1 MSCTIRLLLDH
12 RFTGLIEQNP
22 LWSYFDMS
30 YASPETMADM
40 ASTLDYDLFVLKD
53 DRKHVHEALLDVLGG
68 HERIV
73 LLSDEPHLHEDPSR
87 VIPLP
92 SDPTD
97 IIRSLPSIHGPD
109 TFIMR
114 CRLIRH
120 LQTVLR
126 SKSKDA
132 GEQASRMP
140 RLVRALCQ
148 SIINDHAHAFPVPR
162 SFMQDVIMFSAI
174 HDIGKIEIDDDILL
188 YSGIYDDAMRAAMKE
203 HAALGTQVYERYA
216 VAFGTHVSV
225 VASNIIRYH
234 HERYDGTGYPI
245 GLKGEEIPLEARIV
259 GIADVFEALA
269 SKRVYKEKTPSDEI
283 IRILMEGSGTHFDPH
298 LSRIMLKD
306 IDIFLNLVE

>member
-1 MSCTIRLLLDH
+1 
-12 RFTGLIEQNP
+12 
-22 LWSYFDMS
+22 
-30 YASPETMADM
+30 
-40 ASTLDYDLFVLKD
+40 
-53 DRKHVHEALLDVLGG
+53 
-68 HERIV
+68 
-73 LLSDEPHLHEDPSR
+73 
-87 VIPLP
+87 
-92 SDPTD
+92 
-97 IIRSLPSIHGPD
+97 
-109 TFIMR
+109 
-114 CRLIRH
+114 
-120 LQTVLR
+120 
-126 SKSKDA
+126 
-132 GEQASRMP
+132 MP

-148 SIINDHAHAFPVPR
+148 SIIDDHAHAFPVPR